1 MADEKIAT
9 EVAVAEF
16 ERFLESMDLD
26 IDTSKMDADDLKSYD
41 ESKRKLVRA
50 IERGH
55 LVVDDKGQP
64 VYTPQLGGGT
74 QITFYEPT
82 GASFMATDGKK
93 KGYDMAKMNAMLGDI
108 TRLPPVTFAKM
119 AGRDYKICQTIL
131 VLFLG

>member
-1 MADEKIAT
+1 MPDQRVAT

-26 IDTSKMDADDLKSYD
+26 ADTSKMDADDLKSFD
-41 ESKRKLVRA
+41 EAKRKLVRA

-55 LVVDDKGQP
+55 LVVDDAGRP
-64 VYTPQLGGGT
+64 IYTPQDGGAP
-74 QITFYEPT
+74 ITFHEPT

-93 KGYDMAKMNAMLGDI
+93 KGYDVAKMNAMLGDV
-108 TRLPPVTFAKM
+108 TKQPPVMFAKM

>member
-1 MADEKIAT
+1 MTDQKVAS

-16 ERFLESMDLD
+16 ERFLETMDLD
-26 IDTSKMDADDLKSYD
+26 IDTSKMDADDLKSFD
-41 ESKRKLVRA
+41 EAKRKLVRA

-64 VYTPQLGGGT
+64 VYTPQGSGT
-74 QITFYEPT
+74 AITFFEPT

-93 KGYDMAKMNAMLGDI
+93 KGYDVAKMNAMLGDI
-108 TRLPPVTFAKM
+108 TKQSPVTFAKM